1 MKDFSLLSMDII
13 KPELARTARGLF
25 DKLVNS
31 FGSQDPLATSSS
43 VNSITRYGG
52 MLAAASGGHGSYSG
66 GGGSDS
72 CFTIDICPD
81 LLIAAIAAAAA
92 GAFYL
97 IYTGITKASRRRRK
111 RSFMPNDD
119 DLDDDSISFATDLS
133 HFTDVLFGGN
143 LNFFILILMLKN
155 HWKIGCW

>member
-1 MKDFSLLSMDII
+1 MDNVI

-25 DKLVNS
+25 DKLVKS
-31 FGSQDPLATSSS
+31 FGKSDPLATSSS
-43 VNSITRYGG
+43 VNSFTRYGRPGYSG

-81 LLIAAIAAAAA
+81 LLIAAIAAASA

-97 IYTGITKASRRRRK
+97 IYTGITMASARRRK
-111 RSFMPNDD
+111 RSSSYMPNDD
-119 DLDDDSISFATDLS
+119 DLNDSISFATDLS
-133 HFTDVLFGGN
+133 PFTDILFGGN
-143 LNFFILILMLKN
+143 SSSFF
-155 HWKIGCW
+155 CF